1 MNRVCKY
8 SIFDEC
14 DIDGS
19 KVLGIIISE
28 VAGEGLEYKID
39 MEWPTGEYCHE
50 EEFRL
55 VLCKVSSY
63 EWIGTDAFA
72 LMVLLKKKECVECI
86 LDTDCKA
93 DYFSNSKTNHYEY
106 CKFPKVLPND
116 VCNCPESTVEQGNR
130 YYKSGRDK
138 YL

>member
-39 MEWPTGEYCHE
+39 ME
-50 EEFRL
+50 
-55 VLCKVSSY
+55 
-63 EWIGTDAFA
+63 
-72 LMVLLKKKECVECI
+72 
-86 LDTDCKA
+86 
-93 DYFSNSKTNHYEY
+93 
-106 CKFPKVLPND
+106 
-116 VCNCPESTVEQGNR
+116 
-130 YYKSGRDK
+130 
-138 YL
+138 